1 MKQDVISLKKHSKIN
16 SWVWNIKTFVGF
28 WIILNTYLFYFA
40 KVAGFVYIS
49 AFASS
54 VGIPVGTTSSAVR
67 LTNVQQLPLL
77 NSIS

>member
-1 MKQDVISLKKHSKIN
+1 M
-16 SWVWNIKTFVGF
+16 GF

-54 VGIPVGTTSSAVR
+54 VGIPVGTASSAVR